1 VVIHEVEFIGSFTR
15 VDQCPTDG
23 LPEYAFI
30 GRSNVGKSS
39 LINMLLNRKNLAHTS
54 STPGKTQTL
63 NYYKVNGSW
72 YMVDLPGIGYA
83 RVSKHL
89 REKWKRTMEFYF
101 SNRNQLTCTFVLID
115 ANIPPQ
121 AIDLEFI
128 NYLGSLDLPFCIIFT
143 KTDKGKTTQVQ
154 KNIAAFNRQLKES
167 WAQLPK
173 EFVSSAEYR
182 TGKDDILGYID
193 QVNAE
198 LTL

>member
-1 VVIHEVEFIGSFTR
+1 VIIHEVDFVGSFTR

-39 LINMLLNRKNLAHTS
+39 LINMLLSRKNLAHTS

-63 NYYKVNGSW
+63 NYYKVNSTW

-89 REKWKRTMEFYF
+89 REKWKRTMEYYF
-101 SNRNQLTCTFVLID
+101 SNRAELTCTFVLID
-115 ANIPPQ
+115 ANVPPQ

-128 NYLGSLDLPFCIIFT
+128 NYLGSLELPFVVIFT

-154 KNIAAFNRQLKES
+154 KNIAAFNRQLKET
-167 WAQLPK
+167 WAALPTQ
-173 EFVSSAEYR
+173 FITSAEYR
-182 TGKDDILGYID
+182 TGREEVLGFID
-193 QVNAE
+193 QINAE
-198 LTL
+198 IK